1 MPELTQAAV
10 TFETDSDSD
19 SHVKF
24 IVMCE
29 SVVEKIA
36 NEIEEHGRYTATILE
51 WKSFED
57 MAGHYEA
64 PVNDRDNDE
73 DHDVTIIKI
82 QDMKKLCMNW
92 PFPPFE
98 CSYCR
103 IMK

>member
-10 TFETDSDSD
+10 TYETDSDSG
-19 SHVKF
+19 VKF
-24 IVMCE
+24 IVMCD

-36 NEIEEHGRYTATILE
+36 NEIEEYGRYTATILE
-51 WKSFED
+51 WKSFEE
-57 MAGHYEA
+57 MAGHYHA
-64 PVNDRDNDE
+64 PANDRDNDE

-82 QDMKKLCMNW
+82 QDMKKLCVEW

-98 CSYCR
+98 CSYCK